1 MPVESGRASVGGQGK
16 AVPVDPTTV
25 QLQLPIATA
34 EVPKA
39 IVNAET
45 ATSVT
50 MEAMSLPPSS
60 HNWLYYG
67 AWQLLRHV
75 AVHLGVSA

>member
-1 MPVESGRASVGGQGK
+1 MPAESGRASAGGQGK
-16 AVPVDPTTV
+16 AVPVDQTTV

-50 MEAMSLPPSS
+50 MEGMSLPPSR
-60 HNWLYYG
+60 HNWLYG
-67 AWQLLRHV
+67 DRSRSIT
-75 AVHLGVSA
+75 GRRRGS

>member
-16 AVPVDPTTV
+16 AAPVDPTTV

-60 HNWLYYG
+60 HNWLYG
-67 AWQLLRHV
+67 DRSRSIT
-75 AVHLGVSA
+75 GRRRGS

>member
-1 MPVESGRASVGGQGK
+1 MPAESGRARVGGQGK
-16 AVPVDPTTV
+16 AVPVDQMTV

-34 EVPKA
+34 ELPKA

-50 MEAMSLPPSS
+50 MAEMSLPPFS
-60 HNWLYYG
+60 HNWLNG
-67 AWQLLRHV
+67 DRSRSIT
-75 AVHLGVSA
+75 GRRRGS

>member
-1 MPVESGRASVGGQGK
+1 MPVETGRASVGGQGK

-60 HNWLYYG
+60 HITPACKWVTRRKPWRG
-67 AWQLLRHV
+67 E
-75 AVHLGVSA
+75 